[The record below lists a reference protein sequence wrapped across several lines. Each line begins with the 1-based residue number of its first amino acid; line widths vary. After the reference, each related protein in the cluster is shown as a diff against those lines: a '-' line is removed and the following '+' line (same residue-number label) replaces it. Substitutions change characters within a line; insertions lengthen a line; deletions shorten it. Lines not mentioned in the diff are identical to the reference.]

1 MISQNR
7 DTNNENEI
15 SVGYYSDNNNK
26 AKNNF
31 NAKNTERANDIV
43 NLANSS
49 NVLATG
55 NYTGNHLAN
64 NNNNG
69 EDGINTKS
77 LMNKLNN
84 LNIGTTVTNKDVS
97 LVTQMNA
104 CADDLSLK
112 PNTTGDLDNKRNI
125 TQYCVSYVSFSLIF
139 SD

>member
-1 MISQNR
+1 M
-7 DTNNENEI
+7 NNENEI

-31 NAKNTERANDIV
+31 NAKNTERANDII

-49 NVLATG
+49 NVLATATG
-55 NYTGNHLAN
+55 NYAGNHVAN
-64 NNNNG
+64 NNNG
-69 EDGINTKS
+69 DDGVNNKS
-77 LMNKLNN
+77 LANKINN
-84 LNIGTTVTNKDVS
+84 LNIGTTITNNKDVS

-125 TQYCVSYVSFSLIF
+125 TQYCVSYVL
-139 SD
+139 